1 MIDLFSILL
10 ALFGFAPSDR
20 QAKVPPI
27 FAYMAV
33 FPAMYFAAPV
43 GSWLLAVARA
53 LHPHV
58 EWGVI
63 AVATVSTAF
72 VLQGLVRVLVF
83 RDTWSWLGWIRR
95 TLLPGS

>member
-1 MIDLFSILL
+1 MDLVKTLL
-10 ALFGFAPSDR
+10 ALFGFAPGDTQSR
-20 QAKVPPI
+20 VPPI

-43 GSWLLAVARA
+43 GSWLLAVARV

-72 VLQGLVRVLVF
+72 VVQGLIRVLVF